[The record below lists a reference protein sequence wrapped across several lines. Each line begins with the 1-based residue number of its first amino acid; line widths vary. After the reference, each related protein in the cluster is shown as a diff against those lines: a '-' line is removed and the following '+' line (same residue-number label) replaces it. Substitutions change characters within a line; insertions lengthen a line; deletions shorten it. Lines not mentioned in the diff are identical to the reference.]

1 MIGINIFYNPLGGCF
16 FFGTPHDGLR
26 TEELEKT
33 IADLNAKF
41 ANNPEE
47 QRWRRDLIDFI
58 RNLSPGS
65 DYLERLRDDVAKML
79 NGFPE
84 GSIVSFYE
92 TVRTNTTRSV
102 SFLTP
107 VLESTLLILADRWGS
122 DRKRRSP
129 GYVG

>member
-1 MIGINIFYNPLGGCF
+1 MHKHILQSTRGLF

-47 QRWRRDLIDFI
+47 QRWRRDLVDFI

-107 VLESTLLILADRWGS
+107 VLERTLLILADRWGS
-122 DRKRRSP
+122 DRKRRTP